1 MKMLIGLTGKSGS
14 GKTTAARILTELGA
28 FVADCDIIAHKVLE
42 EDTVKEKLCENF
54 GKTIFNSDGSID
66 RKALGSI
73 VFSDSEK
80 LAVLNGIVH
89 GAITKKAIDMC
100 TASGKD
106 ICFIDGSELEASG
119 VDKKCAHIVVIYADE
134 DIRLNRITER
144 DKISKD
150 SALLRIK
157 AQKDYS
163 KKAIIIKN
171 NGDYDKLKLALTDL
185 YNQFLGEINV

>member
-42 EDTVKEKLCENF
+42 EDTVKEKLCKNF

>member
-14 GKTTAARILTELGA
+14 GKTTAAEILTDLGA

-42 EDTVKEKLCENF
+42 EDAVKEKLCKNF
-54 GKTIFNSDGSID
+54 GSTIFNSDGSVD
-66 RKALGSI
+66 RKALGNI

-100 TASGKD
+100 IASGKD
-106 ICFIDGSELEASG
+106 ICFLDGSELEASG
-119 VDKKCAHIVVIYADE
+119 VDEKCAHIVVIYADE
-134 DIRLNRITER
+134 DVRLNRITER

-171 NGDYDKLKLALTDL
+171 NGDYDELKLALTKVYKQLLEETD
-185 YNQFLGEINV
+185 V

>member
-54 GKTIFNSDGSID
+54 GSTIFNSDGSID

>member
-42 EDTVKEKLCENF
+42 EDTVKEMLCKNF

>member
-42 EDTVKEKLCENF
+42 EDTVKEKLCKNF

-185 YNQFLGEINV
+185 YDQFLGEINV

>member
-14 GKTTAARILTELGA
+14 GKTTAAKILTDLGA
-28 FVADCDIIAHKVLE
+28 FVADCDTIAHKVLE
-42 EDTVKEKLCENF
+42 EDSVKEKLCESF
-54 GKTIFNSDGSID
+54 SSTVFNNDGSVD

-73 VFSDSEK
+73 VFSNSEK

-100 TASGKD
+100 MASEKD

-119 VDKKCAHIVVIYADE
+119 VDKECAHIVVIYADE
-134 DIRLNRITER
+134 DVRLGRITER
-144 DKISKD
+144 DKISKER
-150 SALLRIK
+150 AFLRIR

-171 NGDYDKLKLALTDL
+171 NGDYDELKLALTKVYRKL
-185 YNQFLGEINV
+185 LEEIDV

>member
-14 GKTTAARILTELGA
+14 GKTTAAKILTDLGA

-42 EDTVKEKLCENF
+42 EESVKKKLCENF
-54 GKTIFNSDGSID
+54 GDSIFNSNGSVD
-66 RKALGSI
+66 RKLLGSI

-89 GAITKKAIDMC
+89 GAITKKAIAMC
-100 TASGKD
+100 IASGKD

-119 VDKKCAHIVVIYADE
+119 VDEKCAHIVVISADE

-150 SALLRIK
+150 RALLRIR

-171 NGDYDKLKLALTDL
+171 NGDYDKLKLALSKVYRKLLEETD
-185 YNQFLGEINV
+185 V